1 MKVIK
6 AIYNFLVGDMIILVG
21 ILLVVLLLALNA
33 NVAALSPLRVISGP
47 FSLLQYSACSPL
59 PSYARQERKSR
70 IYSSNFMLIHLS
82 LQRGGEAC

>member
-47 FSLLQYSACSPL
+47 ILIIAVLGVLTATLLRE
-59 PSYARQERKSR
+59 ARANR
-70 IYSSNFMLIHLS
+70 
-82 LQRGGEAC
+82 

>member
-21 ILLVVLLLALNA
+21 ILLVVLLLALIA

-47 FSLLQYSACSPL
+47 ILIIAVLGVLTATLLRE
-59 PSYARQERKSR
+59 ARAQK
-70 IYSSNFMLIHLS
+70 
-82 LQRGGEAC
+82 

>member
-21 ILLVVLLLALNA
+21 ILLVVLLLAIIA

-47 FSLLQYSACSPL
+47 ILIIAVLGVLTATLLRE
-59 PSYARQERKSR
+59 ARAQK
-70 IYSSNFMLIHLS
+70 
-82 LQRGGEAC
+82 